1 MATQSRSLEGNQPK
15 RESERRPPR
24 VVGGAPHGFG
34 VWIDGKFHRVDIGA
48 LGTLIVRRTEELEAV
63 EWTDDDPIAAHTI
76 TFGLEPQDLVN
87 PSSNVTV
94 DADGARHGVLN
105 STSDVVHS
113 GFIQAAP
120 QDPTGLAQAPSGVT
134 RFRVTFSKPGIYSY
148 ICSLHDVLGMK
159 GSVVV
164 LR

>member
-1 MATQSRSLEGNQPK
+1 MATQSRRLESTASAK
-15 RESERRPPR
+15 

-34 VWIDGKFHRVDIGA
+34 VWIDGKFHRVGIGA
-48 LGTLIVRRTEELEAV
+48 LGTLIVRLTEELEAV

-76 TFGLEPQDLVN
+76 TFGLKPQDLVN

-134 RFRVTFSKPGIYSY
+134 RFRVTFTKPGIYPY

-159 GSVVV
+159 GNVVV
-164 LR
+164 LP